1 MNSAQNVILLK
12 KRMLTDALESTKIR
26 FQIPWMRE
34 AFSHCMYHDE
44 GYRCRISL
52 EIEEIGKSNA
62 EPALTAKEN
71 AQIAK
76 LV

>member
-1 MNSAQNVILLK
+1 
-12 KRMLTDALESTKIR
+12 
-26 FQIPWMRE
+26 
-34 AFSHCMYHDE
+34 MYHDE